1 MSKCSQ
7 KRNKKKK
14 EQKKNS
20 RHIYKTAAKFITIS
34 TRMSS
39 ESFD

>member
-1 MSKCSQ
+1 MFMSKCSQ
-7 KRNKKKK
+7 KKKK
-14 EQKKNS
+14 EKSS

-34 TRMSS
+34 TRMSL

>member
-1 MSKCSQ
+1 MFTE
-7 KRNKKKK
+7 KKKK
-14 EQKKNS
+14 EQKNS

-34 TRMSS
+34 TRMSL